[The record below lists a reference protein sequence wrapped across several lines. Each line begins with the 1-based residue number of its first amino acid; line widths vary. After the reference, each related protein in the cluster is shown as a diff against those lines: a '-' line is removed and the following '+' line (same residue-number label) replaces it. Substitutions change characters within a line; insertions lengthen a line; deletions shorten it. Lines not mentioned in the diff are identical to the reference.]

1 MKRRMARET
10 AFQVLFQMDM
20 NDIQPDEA
28 VENVMG
34 EPLKDAFLTNL
45 INGVIEHQTAI
56 DTKIGE
62 HLQNW
67 SFDRLASV
75 EKTSLRIAVYELMH
89 HEDVPQGVVI
99 NEAIEVTN
107 LFGDEKSGKFVN
119 GVLSRIIKS

>member
-45 INGVIEHQTAI
+45 INGVMKHQTEI
-56 DTKIGE
+56 DTKISE